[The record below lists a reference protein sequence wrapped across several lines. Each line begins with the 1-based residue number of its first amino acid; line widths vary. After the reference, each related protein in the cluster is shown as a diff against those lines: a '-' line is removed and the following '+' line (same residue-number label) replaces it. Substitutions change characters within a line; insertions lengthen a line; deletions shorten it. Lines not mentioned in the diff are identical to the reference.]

1 MRAMQH
7 RLLSPGLLPGLLTV
21 LLLTACSSGPSRHDG
36 HVDRTPD
43 AQAVQRAQAM
53 ADSGYH
59 SREQATLTLALQQW
73 AVAGEAMPVS
83 LAFPGQGSKLPL
95 IVYVPGLG
103 ESPQAGSR
111 WRQAWARAGYAV
123 LSAQPLEFDATAWAS
138 DLARGA
144 EFKALARAHL
154 KPELQ
159 PERMRHLQ
167 ALLEEA
173 RRRALS
179 GDSLWQRVDFERIA
193 FAGYDFGSLSAAT
206 PRAAATLL
214 LSPLP
219 LDEATAA
226 GIERPLMMVGS
237 HRDVDLLGA
246 VAAPQD
252 RVQAFDSL
260 PPGGKALLMLDGASH
275 GLLSGNVGQEM
286 GDEDRAESAPAP
298 RSRGGQGGQ
307 GGGRHSR
314 GAGGGMGGG
323 QAGSGGGDAGAHG
336 GGVRAEGRPSS
347 AGLLQAQAVETIS
360 IAFFDAHLRG
370 RAEARQWLDR
380 DAANWLGELG
390 EWQQR

>member
-1 MRAMQH
+1 MPRMQH
-7 RLLSPGLLPGLLTV
+7 RHLLPGLFTV
-21 LLLTACSSGPSRHDG
+21 LLLTACSSGSSRHG
-36 HVDRTPD
+36 ERVPPTPD
-43 AQAVQRAQAM
+43 AQAVQRAQAL

-59 SREQATLTLALQQW
+59 AREPAATLTLALQQW
-73 AVAGEAMPVS
+73 AVAGESMPVS
-83 LAFPGQGSKLPL
+83 LAFPGYGTKLPL

-154 KPELQ
+154 RPELQ
-159 PERMRHLQ
+159 AERQRHLQ

-173 RRRALS
+173 RRRALG

-193 FAGYDFGSLSAAT
+193 FAGYDFGSLSAAA

-252 RVQAFDSL
+252 RVQSFASL

-275 GLLSGNVGQEM
+275 GLLSGNVGQEL
-286 GDEDRAESAPAP
+286 GDEDRAESAPAQQQ

-307 GGGRHSR
+307 GGRHSR

-323 QAGSGGGDAGAHG
+323 QPGGAEAGSYGGGNNRPAAS
-336 GGVRAEGRPSS
+336 RPSS
-347 AGLLQAQAVETIS
+347 GGLMQAQAVETLS